1 MMTMT
6 FERDVAAT
14 LKMEAAYRHR
24 RFAKGLGWGGLTVA
38 VLWFTADQIGMNP
51 LALIEGADHMW
62 DFLTRMFPPDLSYI
76 FFLGR
81 ALVETIQIAVW
92 GTLLA
97 VVFSIP
103 MSLLAARNTTPL
115 IILPWFTKTWQRLG
129 LHLLVFHLTRL
140 FLNMLRG
147 INELIFALIFVS
159 AVGLGPFA
167 GVLAIA
173 VHATGMLAKFCGE
186 EIEGVDQ
193 GQVEAVQATG
203 ASKMQVILF
212 AIIPQVIPAFISY
225 SIFRFDVSIRSAT
238 VLGLVGAGGLGFSLI
253 KTMKLFKYH
262 ETATCILVIFLLVG
276 ASDWISSKWRAKVI

>member
-1 MMTMT
+1 MTTT
-6 FERDVAAT
+6 FERGVDAT
-14 LKMEAAYRHR
+14 LQMEAAHR
-24 RFAKGLGWGGLTVA
+24 RRRLVKGLGWGVLVGG
-38 VLWFTADQIGMNP
+38 VLWFTANQIGMNP

-62 DFLTRMFPPDLSYI
+62 DFLTRLFPPDLNYI
-76 FFLGR
+76 LFLGR
-81 ALVETIQIAVW
+81 ATVETVQIAIW

-103 MSLLAARNTTPL
+103 LSLLAARNTTPL
-115 IILPWFTKTWQRLG
+115 ITLPWFTELWQRRG

-140 FLNMLRG
+140 FLNALRG

-173 VHATGMLAKFCGE
+173 LHATGMLAKFCGE
-186 EIEGVDQ
+186 EVEGVDR
-193 GQVEAVQATG
+193 GQVEALEATG

-212 AIIPQVIPAFISY
+212 AVIPQVIPAFISY

-253 KTMKLFKYH
+253 KTMKLFNYD

-276 ASDWISSKWRAKVI
+276 ASDWVCSKWRAKVI

>member
-1 MMTMT
+1 
-6 FERDVAAT
+6 
-14 LKMEAAYRHR
+14 MEAAHRQR

-38 VLWFTADQIGMNP
+38 VLWFTADQIGMHP
-51 LALIEGADHMW
+51 IALIKGADHMW
-62 DFLTRMFPPDLSYI
+62 DFLTRMFPPDLNYV

-97 VVFSIP
+97 VMFSIP

-115 IILPWFTKTWQRLG
+115 IILPWFTETWQRIG
-129 LHLLVFHLTRL
+129 LHLLVFHLTRV
-140 FLNMLRG
+140 FLNILRG

-173 VHATGMLAKFCGE
+173 IHATGMLAKFCGE

-212 AIIPQVIPAFISY
+212 AVIPQVIPAFISY

-253 KTMKLFKYH
+253 KTMKLFKYY

-276 ASDWISSKWRAKVI
+276 VSDWVSSKLRAKVI

>member
-1 MMTMT
+1 MT
-6 FERDVAAT
+6 FEQAVATT
-14 LKMEAAYRHR
+14 LQTEAAHRQR
-24 RFAKGLGWGGLTVA
+24 RFAKGLGWGGVAAA

-51 LALIEGADHMW
+51 LALIKGADHMW

-81 ALVETIQIAVW
+81 ATVETVQIAVW

-103 MSLLAARNTTPL
+103 LSLLAARNTTPL
-115 IILPWFTKTWQRLG
+115 IMLPWFTDLWQRLG
-129 LHLLVFHLTRL
+129 FHLLVFHLTRL
-140 FLNMLRG
+140 LLNMLRG
-147 INELIFALIFVS
+147 VNELIFAMIFVK

-173 VHATGMLAKFCGE
+173 LHATGMLAKFCGE

-193 GQVEAVQATG
+193 GQVEALQATG

-212 AIIPQVIPAFISY
+212 AVIPQVIPAFITY

-262 ETATCILVIFLLVG
+262 ETATCILVIFLLVWM
-276 ASDWISSKWRAKVI
+276 SDWICSKWRAKVI

>member
-1 MMTMT
+1 MTMT
-6 FERDVAAT
+6 FERDVAVT
-14 LKMEAAYRHR
+14 LQMEAVRRQR
-24 RFAKGLGWGGLTVA
+24 RFVKGLGWGGLTVA
-38 VLWFTADQIGMNP
+38 VLWFTGDQIGMNP
-51 LALIEGADHMW
+51 IALIEGADHMW
-62 DFLTRMFPPDLSYI
+62 DFITRMFPPDLSYI

-103 MSLLAARNTTPL
+103 LSLLAARNTSPL
-115 IILPWFTKTWQRLG
+115 IILPWFTETWQRLG

-173 VHATGMLAKFCGE
+173 IHATGMLAKFCGE

-212 AIIPQVIPAFISY
+212 AVIPQVIPAFISY

-253 KTMKLFKYH
+253 KTMKLFRYD
-262 ETATCILVIFLLVG
+262 ETATCILVIFLMVG
-276 ASDWISSKWRAKVI
+276 ASDWISSKWRAKII

>member
-1 MMTMT
+1 MTMT

-14 LKMEAAYRHR
+14 LEIDAANRRR
-24 RFAKGLGWGGLTVA
+24 RFAKGLAWGGGTIA
-38 VLWFTADQIGMNP
+38 VLLFTADQIGLNP
-51 LALIEGADHMW
+51 LALIKGANHMW

-97 VVFSIP
+97 VMFSIP
-103 MSLLAARNTTPL
+103 LSLLAARNTTPL
-115 IILPWFTKTWQRLG
+115 VMLPWFTETWQRYG
-129 LHLLVFHLTRL
+129 LHLLVFHLTRMV
-140 FLNMLRG
+140 LNMLRG

-159 AVGLGPFA
+159 AVGLGPFS

-173 VHATGMLAKFCGE
+173 LHATGMLAKFCGE

-193 GQVEAVQATG
+193 GQVEALQATG

-212 AIIPQVIPAFISY
+212 AVIPQVIPAFISY
-225 SIFRFDVSIRSAT
+225 SIFRLDVSIRSAT

-253 KTMKLFKYH
+253 LTMKLFKYY

-276 ASDWISSKWRAKVI
+276 VTDWVCTKLRAKFI

>member
-1 MMTMT
+1 MTT
-6 FERDVAAT
+6 IDESVAAA
-14 LKMEAAYRHR
+14 LQLESVR
-24 RFAKGLGWGGLTVA
+24 RRRRLVKTLGWSSLALA
-38 VLWFTADQIGMNP
+38 VLWFTANEIGLNP
-51 LALIEGADHMW
+51 VALAKGRVHMW

-76 FFLGR
+76 KFLGR
-81 ALVETIQIAVW
+81 ATIETVQIAIW

-103 MSLLAARNTTPL
+103 LSLLAARNTTPL
-115 IILPWFTKTWQRLG
+115 IRIPWFNEHWERLG
-129 LHLLVFHLTRL
+129 LHLLVFHATRM
-140 FLNMLRG
+140 FLNVLRG

-173 VHATGMLAKFCGE
+173 VHATGMLSKFCGE
-186 EIEGVDQ
+186 EIEGVDR
-193 GQVEAVQATG
+193 GQVEAMQATG

-212 AIIPQVIPAFISY
+212 AVIPQAIPAFISY

-253 KTMKLFKYH
+253 KTLKLFRYP
-262 ETATCILVIFLLVG
+262 ETATCILVIFLLVW
-276 ASDWISSKWRAKVI
+276 ATDWVCSKWRAKVI